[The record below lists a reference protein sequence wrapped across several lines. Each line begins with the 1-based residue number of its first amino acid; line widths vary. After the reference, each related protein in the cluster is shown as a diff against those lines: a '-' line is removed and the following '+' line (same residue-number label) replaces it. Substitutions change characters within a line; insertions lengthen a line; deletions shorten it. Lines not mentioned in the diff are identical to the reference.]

1 MAGNTDADKATLIAE
16 IAATRVRMIVATERV
31 RESMD
36 LPTRARQSFQRHRGA
51 WLGTAAVAGLIL
63 IQLVRRKKVVYV
75 ERSTGDILGA
85 AGKAGLVWSGVKLL
99 GGLAKPMFG
108 EFAKARLHDLLVRFA
123 QRRASHSAEHRGNM

>member
-16 IAATRVRMIVATERV
+16 IAATRARMIVATERV

-99 GGLAKPMFG
+99 GGLAKPMVG
-108 EFAKARLHDLLVRFA
+108 ELAKARLHDFLTRFA
-123 QRRASHSAEHRGNM
+123 QRRASHSTEHRGNM